1 MSLEKGFPTIGL
13 LCDFEVFNTNKSSF
27 FNRERFH
34 LQVGSAT
41 SMDVA
46 LERCFT
52 ELFQNDNEND
62 ARMKESKRQIMQ
74 IDKVYE
80 SWPLLDELIP
90 KRALFVTLYLRNGFF
105 PSKYINFILDD
116 RGTHSYWNYDDKD
129 YLNEIN
135 SLFSLLNENKFHCYV
150 KDYSW
155 LGFPTLSIIVPEL
168 HFGYNEID
176 YEGIRLAS
184 FKKKILFDFNNLK
197 KNDLQ
202 ILNDPEIILRII
214 SRIYNVGRFFQI
226 EVPVLKKFSI
236 WLFFGL
242 LAKAFNLKEIAEK
255 YFSQLLPHNNDQMQT
270 AIKYKTSEEIKKF
283 LKSILPKCNKSCDA
297 CQYLLKCRYPLTKK
311 IQERVVHLYPTYFTL
326 AKQ

>member
-1 MSLEKGFPTIGL
+1 MFSTLNDADRNLEEGGIQTHVKDMSLEKGFPTIGL

-226 EVPVLKKFSI
+226 EVP
-236 WLFFGL
+236 
-242 LAKAFNLKEIAEK
+242 
-255 YFSQLLPHNNDQMQT
+255 
-270 AIKYKTSEEIKKF
+270 
-283 LKSILPKCNKSCDA
+283 C
-297 CQYLLKCRYPLTKK
+297 
-311 IQERVVHLYPTYFTL
+311 
-326 AKQ
+326 